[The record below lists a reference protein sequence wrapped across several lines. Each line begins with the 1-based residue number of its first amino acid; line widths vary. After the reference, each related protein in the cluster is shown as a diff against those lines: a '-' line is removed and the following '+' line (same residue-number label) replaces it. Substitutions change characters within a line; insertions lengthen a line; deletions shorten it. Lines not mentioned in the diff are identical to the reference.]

1 MCRLKD
7 SYLLNQG
14 SLPYAQFEYQG
25 SQEYS
30 NLVEIAEIVEVPICY
45 LNLQKMS
52 IWVTYR

>member
-30 NLVEIAEIVEVPICY
+30 NLVEIAEIVEVPIFY

-52 IWVTYR
+52 IWVSYR

>member
-14 SLPYAQFEYQG
+14 SLPYAQFEY
-25 SQEYS
+25 QEYS